1 MATVTLTTPGRSN
14 LKVAGLNVFLA
25 GSKRAAVRVVL
36 ESCTVTAMPVTW
48 PSGSLEPDASKVR
61 LPSRKVTRVSFLP
74 SVTFSLRM
82 GSWLGARLVLLLAE
96 VEGGGQGARGLKGA
110 CGECDTGLKV
120 ALWWSGN
127 FSRSRVV
134 PFGQVKAWSS
144 SSFLPEQ
151 PASRAAEVTRMATR
165 TAERMGVDS
174 QGVQGVINP
183 VARQNWRRAPRR
195 RPAPAPSASGF
206 SPVAWGLGLGRAGPP
221 SGLID
226 RAAGRPRA

>member
-25 GSKRAAVRVVL
+25 GAKRAAVRVVL

-48 PSGSLEPDASKVR
+48 PSGSLEPEASKVR
-61 LPSRKVTRVSFLP
+61 LPFSIVTGVSFLP

-96 VEGGGQGARGLKGA
+96 VEA
-110 CGECDTGLKV
+110 CGQCDTGLKV